1 MVAIHEFEV
10 DITEPRMVQEPTDPE
25 LPLDEEPIAA
35 EMITPDGLVLEEDE
49 EEDSLSIGEK
59 TIDIPTED
67 VLSPKRAL
75 SSLVEDFSHF
85 ESLHAR
91 FPVEAL
97 VVFSSV
103 ATLREALREFR
114 ELPQV
119 RESLPKFSDL
129 LAEDS

>member
-1 MVAIHEFEV
+1 MVAIHELEV
-10 DITEPRMVQEPTDPE
+10 DVTEPQEPTAPE
-25 LPLDEEPIAA
+25 LPQEEEEPLAA

-49 EEDSLSIGEK
+49 EEPLAIGEK
-59 TIDIPTED
+59 TIEIPNEDI
-67 VLSPKRAL
+67 LSPKRAL
-75 SSLVEDFSHF
+75 SSIVEDFAHF
-85 ESLHAR
+85 ESMHAR

-119 RESLPKFSDL
+119 RESLPKFSAL
-129 LAEDS
+129 LAKAPDS